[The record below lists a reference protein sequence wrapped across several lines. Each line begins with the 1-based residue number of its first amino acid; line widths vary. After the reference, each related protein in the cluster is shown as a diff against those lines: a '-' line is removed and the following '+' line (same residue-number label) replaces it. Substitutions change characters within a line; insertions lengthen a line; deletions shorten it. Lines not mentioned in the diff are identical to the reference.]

1 MGFVLDLGEFRGR
14 NGMDGVDCVRGI
26 VAGRM
31 GVHFVV
37 VLMVLVGL
45 LEASIAARREQDY
58 YCLPI
63 DWKLQL
69 NLAEYFFF
77 FTVRITLSIFGL
89 LLTTALLFT
98 LHMDD
103 VF

>member
-1 MGFVLDLGEFRGR
+1 MVLVLDLGEFRGR
-14 NGMDGVDCVRGI
+14 NGMDGMDGMRGI

-69 NLAEYFFF
+69 ILAEYFFF
-77 FTVRITLSIFGL
+77 FTVRITLSIFMVLQLITTL
-89 LLTTALLFT
+89 LLYHYST
-98 LHMDD
+98 H
-103 VF
+103 

>member
-1 MGFVLDLGEFRGR
+1 MVLGEFRGR
-14 NGMDGVDCVRGI
+14 NGLDGMGGI

-31 GVHFVV
+31 GVHFV

-63 DWKLQL
+63 DWKL
-69 NLAEYFFF
+69 
-77 FTVRITLSIFGL
+77 
-89 LLTTALLFT
+89 
-98 LHMDD
+98 H
-103 VF
+103 

>member
-1 MGFVLDLGEFRGR
+1 MVLGEFRGR
-14 NGMDGVDCVRGI
+14 NGMDGMDDMGGI

-31 GVHFVV
+31 GVHFV

-63 DWKLQL
+63 EWKL
-69 NLAEYFFF
+69 
-77 FTVRITLSIFGL
+77 
-89 LLTTALLFT
+89 
-98 LHMDD
+98 H
-103 VF
+103 

>member
-1 MGFVLDLGEFRGR
+1 MVMVWGEFGGR
-14 NGMDGVDCVRGI
+14 NDMGGI

-31 GVHFVV
+31 GVHFV

-63 DWKLQL
+63 EWKLH
-69 NLAEYFFF
+69 YFGGVLF
-77 FTVRITLSIFGL
+77 FTVRITLSFL
-89 LLTTALLFT
+89 
-98 LHMDD
+98 
-103 VF
+103 VYYYS